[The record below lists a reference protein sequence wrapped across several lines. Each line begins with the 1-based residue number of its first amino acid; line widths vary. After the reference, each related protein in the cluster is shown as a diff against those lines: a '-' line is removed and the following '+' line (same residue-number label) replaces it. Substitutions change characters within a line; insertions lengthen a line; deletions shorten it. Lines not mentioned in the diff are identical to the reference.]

1 MVWGS
6 APLLS
11 QQELCQRQLDPA
23 DVTKQADV
31 RRGLGCSMIFRHEEK
46 DLVGVVHGD
55 RLVFGGS
62 GEDLRWGERR
72 CWRPSL

>member
-1 MVWGS
+1 
-6 APLLS
+6 
-11 QQELCQRQLDPA
+11 
-23 DVTKQADV
+23 
-31 RRGLGCSMIFRHEEK
+31 MIFRHEEK